1 MGLIKDRI
9 ESLIGA
15 TGLTGEDNLYQS
27 AINEVMDLLPNDLLM
42 KYAPAPIV
50 LSDTQGVT
58 WSMPE
63 GSKILD
69 VSREDENVE
78 RRATQVT
85 LLDYSRANDSNSIYY
100 RTDFSPVYALDTSD
114 GITTLKMSP
123 APSNSNNGRIYYI
136 NYLTEGEQILSN
148 TGRYDGDFEVDIS
161 SSNWQNAQAGWT
173 WSSENKNLSHA
184 TGNTADMT
192 FIHSGYPKAIAN
204 GASYIVRWTLTH
216 DSGGGVSFKV
226 GNGTASAIQKASGD
240 TTLVAG
246 STVNNAITIIPESD
260 FVGTIDNISVKRVG
274 RTADLSED
282 EEISDFPKT
291 AEHAVILKSSIN
303 ILIVKLSNAVQD
315 EEDDEVMRMIKS
327 QLEELRVLFR
337 EEMNRLGGG
346 AAE

>member
-9 ESLIGA
+9 ESLIGT

-42 KYAPAPIV
+42 KYAPSPIL
-50 LSDTQGVT
+50 LSDAQGTT

-69 VSREDENVE
+69 VSRSDSGVE

-85 LLDYSRANDSNSIYY
+85 LPDYSRANDSNSIYY
-100 RTDFSPVYALDTSD
+100 RTNFSPIYALDTATGTTILKVAPTPSD
-114 GITTLKMSP
+114 SDN
-123 APSNSNNGRIYYI
+123 ARIYYI
-136 NYLTEGEQILSN
+136 SYLTEGEQLLSSA
-148 TGRYDGDFEVDIS
+148 GRYDGDFEVNVT
-161 SSNWQNAQAGWT
+161 SSNWQNSQAGWT
-173 WSSENKNLSHA
+173 WSSDNKNLEHA
-184 TGNTADMT
+184 ASNTTDIT
-192 FIHSGYPKAIAN
+192 FSHSGYPKAITN
-204 GASYIVRWTLTH
+204 GASYIVKWDLTH
-216 DSGGGVSFKV
+216 TSGGGVSFKV
-226 GNGTASAIQKASGD
+226 GNGTASAIQSASGSV
-240 TTLVAG
+240 TLVSG
-246 STVNNAITIIPESD
+246 STVANVITIIPESD

-274 RTADLSED
+274 RTADLSND

-291 AEHAVILKSSIN
+291 AEHAVVLKSSIN
-303 ILIVKLSNAVQD
+303 ILMVKLSNAVQD
-315 EEDDEVMRMIKS
+315 EEDVEVMGMIKS